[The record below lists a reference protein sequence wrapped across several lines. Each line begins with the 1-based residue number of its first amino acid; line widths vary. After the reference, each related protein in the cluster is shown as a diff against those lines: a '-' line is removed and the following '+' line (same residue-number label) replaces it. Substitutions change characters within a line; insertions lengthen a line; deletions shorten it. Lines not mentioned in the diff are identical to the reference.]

1 MNVLDS
7 AYRVTPVVVDF
18 GDTLYVG
25 FYVTDRAT
33 SEVVAARRTTVYRAP
48 PEPGGSS
55 AEETQMIAL
64 AYADSLARCRQE
76 YKVMRDLASTLQER
90 LIEALAKRDGQS
102 GQ

>member
-1 MNVLDS
+1 
-7 AYRVTPVVVDF
+7 
-18 GDTLYVG
+18 
-25 FYVTDRAT
+25 
-33 SEVVAARRTTVYRAP
+33 
-48 PEPGGSS
+48 
-55 AEETQMIAL
+55 MIAL